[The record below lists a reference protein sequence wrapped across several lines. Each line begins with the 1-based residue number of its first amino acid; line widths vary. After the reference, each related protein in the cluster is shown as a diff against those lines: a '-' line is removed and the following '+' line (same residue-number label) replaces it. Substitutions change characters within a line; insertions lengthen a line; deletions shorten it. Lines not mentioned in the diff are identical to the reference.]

1 MECNTSALCDLY
13 EDEVEVVEP
22 VFRSFGGSS
31 SFCGSVVTV
40 SCYESNGLIRSALSE
55 DGTGKVLVIDAG
67 GSMRRAV
74 IDADIACTAYD
85 SGWEGLIVFGA
96 VREISS
102 LRRTSV
108 GIQALGSVPMG
119 ADEGNGGDTME
130 NVRFGGV
137 TFRPGM
143 FVYADETGIVVSGKE
158 LETDDSL
165 GYEETER

>member
-1 MECNTSALCDLY
+1 
-13 EDEVEVVEP
+13 
-22 VFRSFGGSS
+22 
-31 SFCGSVVTV
+31 
-40 SCYESNGLIRSALSE
+40 
-55 DGTGKVLVIDAG
+55 
-67 GSMRRAV
+67 MRRAV

-143 FVYADETGIVVSGKE
+143 FVYADETGIVVSEKE